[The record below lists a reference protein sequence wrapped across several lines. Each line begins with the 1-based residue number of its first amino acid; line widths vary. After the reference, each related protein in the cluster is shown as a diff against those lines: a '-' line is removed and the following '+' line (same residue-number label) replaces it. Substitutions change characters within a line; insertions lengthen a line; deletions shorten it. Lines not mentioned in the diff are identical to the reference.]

1 MGATLRRHDPRLA
14 AINDEV
20 TDLRDA
26 LFTLEHV
33 AQHALRPSQTAIVVA
48 LQSAAHQLGE
58 VQRQLARTM

>member
-1 MGATLRRHDPRLA
+1 MGVSPIRHDPRLA

-26 LFTLEHV
+26 LFSLERV
-33 AQHALRPSQTAIVVA
+33 AQRALRPGQTTVVVA

-58 VQRQLARTM
+58 VQRQLDRI